1 MISVTTHASVG
12 EKGKNL
18 EKDVKTITALINV
31 YRRSL
36 NQTAIPISTKTSTD
50 LETAIGEFQANHLKA
65 KDPDKRVDAG
75 GKTFLTLR
83 QYYRAIFK
91 SVAITAPTYGEVTW
105 ESEGAEGGPY
115 HSRCFHVPSNASGLT
130 IGRGYDMK
138 EKTQKKISED
148 IVAAGLTQTQ
158 ADTIKK
164 SAGLNGV
171 TARFF
176 VVENDLLDFQLTP
189 GQQLALFKISYDDLV
204 KDVKRIC
211 ADAANV
217 TEYGAVDWDKL
228 DSKIKDITVDLR
240 FRGDYTKTS
249 RKNIQKSIADND
261 LKEFKKQ
268 LEDSTKWPGVP
279 QDRFDRRV
287 KFLGDQ
293 RVTM

>member
-1 MISVTTHASVG
+1 MISVTIHASVG

-36 NQTAIPISTKTSTD
+36 NQTAIALSTKTSTD
-50 LETAIGEFQANHLKA
+50 LETAIGEFQTNHLKA

-75 GKTFLTLR
+75 GKTFLALK
-83 QYYRAIFK
+83 QFYRGIFK
-91 SVAITAPTYGEVTW
+91 PTAITAPTYGEVTW

-115 HSRCFHVPSNASGLT
+115 HSRCFTVPSTSSGLT
-130 IGRGYDMK
+130 VGRGYDMK

-148 IVAAGLTQTQ
+148 MTAIGLAQTQ

-164 SAGLNGV
+164 AAGLSGTSAGS
-171 TARFF
+171 F

-189 GQQLALFKISYDDLV
+189 EQQLALFKISYDGLV
-204 KDVKRIC
+204 KDVKRIS

-217 TEYGAVDWDKL
+217 SEYGSVNWENL
-228 DSKIKDITVDLR
+228 NSIIKDITVDLR

-268 LEDSTKWPGVP
+268 LKDSTKWSGVP

-287 KFLGDQ
+287 KFLGD
-293 RVTM
+293 

>member
-1 MISVTTHASVG
+1 MISVTIHGSVG

-36 NQTAIPISTKTSTD
+36 SQTAIPISTKSSTD
-50 LETAIGEFQANHLKA
+50 LETAIGEFQTNHLKA

-75 GKTFLTLR
+75 GKTFLTLK
-83 QYYRAIFK
+83 QFYRGVFK
-91 SVAITAPTYGEVTW
+91 PTAITAPTYGEVTW
-105 ESEGAEGGPY
+105 ESEGAEGGVY
-115 HSRCFHVPSNASGLT
+115 HSRCFTVPSTSSGLT
-130 IGRGYDMK
+130 VGRGYDMK

-148 IVAAGLTQTQ
+148 MTAIGLTQTQ

-164 SAGLNGV
+164 AAGLSGT
-171 TARFF
+171 TAGFF

-189 GQQLALFKISYDDLV
+189 DQQLALFKISYDGLV
-204 KDVKRIC
+204 KDVKRIS

-217 TEYGAVDWDKL
+217 SEYGSVDWEKL
-228 DSKIKDITVDLR
+228 NSIIKDITVDLR

-268 LEDSTKWPGVP
+268 LKDSTKWSGVP

-287 KFLGDQ
+287 KFLGD
-293 RVTM
+293 

>member
-1 MISVTTHASVG
+1 MISITIHASVG

-36 NQTAIPISTKTSTD
+36 SQTAISISTKSSAD
-50 LETAIGEFQANHLKA
+50 LETAIGEFQTNHLKA

-75 GKTFLTLR
+75 GKTFMTLK
-83 QYYRAIFK
+83 QFYRGVFK
-91 SVAITAPTYGEVTW
+91 PTAITAPTYGEVTW
-105 ESEGAEGGPY
+105 ESEGAEGGVY
-115 HSRCFHVPSNASGLT
+115 HSRCFTVPSASSGLT

-148 IVAAGLTQTQ
+148 MTAIGLTQTQ

-164 SAGLNGV
+164 AAGLSGT
-171 TARFF
+171 TAGFF

-189 GQQLALFKISYDDLV
+189 DQQLALFKISYDGLV
-204 KDVKRIC
+204 KDVKRIS

-217 TEYGAVDWDKL
+217 SEYGSVDWENL
-228 DSKIKDITVDLR
+228 NSIIKDITVDLR

-268 LEDSTKWPGVP
+268 LKDSTKWSGVP

-287 KFLGDQ
+287 KFLGD
-293 RVTM
+293 

>member
-1 MISVTTHASVG
+1 MISVTIHASVG

-18 EKDVKTITALINV
+18 ERDVKTITALINV

-36 NQTAIPISTKTSTD
+36 NQTAIALSTKTSTD
-50 LETAIGEFQANHLKA
+50 LETAIGEFQTNHLKA

-75 GKTFLTLR
+75 GKTFLALK
-83 QYYRAIFK
+83 QFYRGIFK
-91 SVAITAPTYGEVTW
+91 PTAITAPTYGEVTW

-115 HSRCFHVPSNASGLT
+115 HSRCFTVPSTSSGLT
-130 IGRGYDMK
+130 VGRGYDMK

-148 IVAAGLTQTQ
+148 MTAIGLAQAQADIIKKAAGLSGT
-158 ADTIKK
+158 
-164 SAGLNGV
+164 SAGS
-171 TARFF
+171 F

-189 GQQLALFKISYDDLV
+189 EQQLALFKISYDGLV
-204 KDVKRIC
+204 KDVKRIS

-217 TEYGAVDWDKL
+217 SEYGSVDWENL
-228 DSKIKDITVDLR
+228 NSIIKDITVDLR

-268 LEDSTKWPGVP
+268 LKDSTKWSGVP

-287 KFLGDQ
+287 KFLGD
-293 RVTM
+293 